1 MPRRCDSINGICVV
15 PAARAERQQKKHQP
29 KEDGNTKG
37 LVAHWGAEGSPYKR
51 PPPHWSISG
60 RTSDSRRDMHSILCK
75 EIKNLYKLCT
85 MNEQQQSRSRAESVP
100 VPVPVPVAVAAQGGE
115 CASVLAGQQ
124 LPKIVAVR
132 LARSLTMAT
141 TANGT

>member
-1 MPRRCDSINGICVV
+1 MTQSMAFVLCQQQEQKGSKRSISRRRMVTRRGWWLTGGPKV
-15 PAARAERQQKKHQP
+15 PPTSAP
-29 KEDGNTKG
+29 
-37 LVAHWGAEGSPYKR
+37 

-100 VPVPVPVAVAAQGGE
+100 VPVPVPVAVAAQGGK
-115 CASVLAGQQ
+115 CVPVSWQDSNCRKLLQFASLA
-124 LPKIVAVR
+124 L
-132 LARSLTMAT
+132 
-141 TANGT
+141 

>member
-1 MPRRCDSINGICVV
+1 
-15 PAARAERQQKKHQP
+15 
-29 KEDGNTKG
+29 
-37 LVAHWGAEGSPYKR
+37 
-51 PPPHWSISG
+51 
-60 RTSDSRRDMHSILCK
+60 
-75 EIKNLYKLCT
+75 

-100 VPVPVPVAVAAQGGE
+100 VPVPVPVPVAVAAQGGK

>member
-1 MPRRCDSINGICVV
+1 MTQSMAFVLCQQQEQKGSKRSISRRRMVTRRGWWLTGGPKV
-15 PAARAERQQKKHQP
+15 PPTSAP
-29 KEDGNTKG
+29 
-37 LVAHWGAEGSPYKR
+37 

-75 EIKNLYKLCT
+75 EIKNLYKLH
-85 MNEQQQSRSRAESVP
+85 NEWAATKQEQSRISTSTSTSASASSSSSTRGQVCP
-100 VPVPVPVAVAAQGGE
+100 
-115 CASVLAGQQ
+115 SVLAGQQ